1 MTVEPMKTKSQRLQ
15 NGIAAGML
23 VLTMSVVG
31 AVTEADS
38 QPPTGLQEARAAD
51 HGAGTKPVAKA
62 KTSKVL
68 QWFQI
73 GTASWYGPHF
83 QGKTTANGETFDMNG
98 LTCAH

>member
-38 QPPTGLQEARAAD
+38 QPPTGLQEAKAAIVPSVTLRARRR
-51 HGAGTKPVAKA
+51 P
-62 KTSKVL
+62 
-68 QWFQI
+68 
-73 GTASWYGPHF
+73 TAR
-83 QGKTTANGETFDMNG
+83 A
-98 LTCAH
+98 